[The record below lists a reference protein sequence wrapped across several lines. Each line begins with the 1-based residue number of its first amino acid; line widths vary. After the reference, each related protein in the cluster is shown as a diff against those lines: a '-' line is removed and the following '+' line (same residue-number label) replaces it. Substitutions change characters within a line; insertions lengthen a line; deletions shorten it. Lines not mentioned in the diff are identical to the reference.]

1 MISESISKLVQYGI
15 QNDLIQEADKIYATN
30 RILEVLQLDEFEDC
44 AISDCEFDLEQ
55 ILKEILDYACEKGL
69 IEDNI
74 VTKDL
79 FDTKVMGC
87 LAPPPHD
94 VIEKFEMLYK
104 SSPELATEWYYK
116 FSQDTDYIRRYRIKK
131 DLRWKADTEYGKL
144 DISINLSK
152 PEKDPKAIAAAKAA
166 KQSGY
171 PKCALC
177 AENEGYSGRLNHPA
191 RQNHRIIPLEL
202 DNEKWFLQYSPYV
215 YYNEH
220 CIVLNS
226 QHIPMKIDKST
237 FKKLFEFI
245 EKFPHYFIGSNADL
259 PIVGGSILSH
269 DHFQG
274 GHYDFAMAKAPIEKH
289 FSIKDF
295 GDVECGIVKWPM
307 SVIRIRHYDYE
318 RLIEL
323 ADFILGKWRG
333 YSDEDAFIYAYTEN
347 VPHNT
352 ITPIARKSGELFEL
366 DLVLRNNITTDEH
379 PLGVY
384 HPHSEYYHIKKENIG
399 LIEVMGL
406 AVLPSRLKTEF
417 ETLSDYI
424 LNGKDIRSNETIA
437 KHADWVEKFLPDYQ
451 ITGENIQ
458 SVLEIETGKVF
469 AKILECCGVF
479 KRDESGQKAFEQFI
493 NTLSINCN

>member
-15 QNDLIQEADKIYATN
+15 QNDLIQEADKIYVTN
-30 RILEVLQLDEFEDC
+30 RILEVLQLDEFEEPE
-44 AISDCEFDLEQ
+44 IPTFETDLEQ
-55 ILKEILDYACEKGL
+55 ILKEILDYACENDL
-69 IEDNI
+69 IDNNI
-74 VTKDL
+74 ISRDL

-87 LAPPPHD
+87 LVPPPHD

-131 DLRWKADTEYGKL
+131 DLRWKVETNYGEL

-152 PEKDPKAIAAAKAA
+152 PEKDPKAIAAAKSA

-191 RQNHRIIPLEL
+191 RQNHRIIPIDL

-274 GHYDFAMAKAPIEKH
+274 GHYDFAMAKAPIEKR
-289 FSIKDF
+289 FSIKNF
-295 GDVECGIVKWPM
+295 SDVECGIVKWPM
-307 SVIRIRHYDYE
+307 SVIRLCHYDYE
-318 RLIEL
+318 RLVEL
-323 ADFILGKWRG
+323 ADLILKKWRD
-333 YSDEDAFIYAYTEN
+333 YSDEDAFIYAYTEG

-352 ITPIARKSGELFEL
+352 ITPIVRKSGELFEL

-384 HPHSEYYHIKKENIG
+384 HPHSEYHHIKKENIG

-424 LNGKDIRSNETIA
+424 LNGKNIRSNDTIS
-437 KHADWVEKFLPDYQ
+437 KHANWVEEFLPNYQ
-451 ITGENIQ
+451 INSENIQ

-479 KRDESGQKAFEQFI
+479 KRDDKGQKAFERFI
-493 NTLSINCN
+493 DSLSL